1 MFVCLFVCWII
12 CFQSQKNPTVT
23 SFTNHFSKYCARITS
38 KWHPFS
44 ISSSPHQEV
53 VTLHIRNVG
62 YWTNKLYQIADTCA
76 DINILLEGPYGSLAV
91 DLFSERYK
99 MIMLFSGGIG

>member
-1 MFVCLFVCWII
+1 MHITLPPVVFAET
-12 CFQSQKNPTVT
+12 STVYSSRIMT
-23 SFTNHFSKYCARITS
+23 YSLRSAKKYEHMS

-53 VTLHIRNVG
+53 VTLHIRIVG
-62 YWTNKLYQIADTCA
+62 YWTNRLYQIAEA
-76 DINILLEGPYGSLAV
+76 GSDINILLEGPYGSLAV

-99 MIMLFSGGIG
+99 LIMLFSGGIGK